1 MIKKFEDFLSNESVD
16 ESNEN
21 KVIVKY
27 RWLDYYN
34 DKWYVTECEVI
45 KRKKRTADIKL
56 LGWGPKGRKPG
67 DIMQVH
73 LKSLIGLENGLQKKK
88 GAPDLS
94 WRKATDPDTFK
105 SDDDEFDDI
114 NEGIKNS
121 VERDSEAKNLVGI
134 AKKYFADT
142 GPIQW
147 SELCENRTAYAVHWR
162 IRLTMPTFMRMSK
175 PSTPGR
181 SEPVMSIMPL
191 RESTRMTS
199 LSISSRWRMF
209 ISFFR

>member
-16 ESNEN
+16 ESNES

-27 RWLDYYN
+27 RWFDYYN

-88 GAPDLS
+88 GSPDLS

-105 SDDDEFDDI
+105 NDDDDFDDI

-134 AKKYFADT
+134 AKKCFADNDLENA
-142 GPIQW
+142 GKAW
-147 SELCENRTAYAVHWR
+147 CEIFDLYDDMYNENTHNEEERMKIFTDFQNVM
-162 IRLTMPTFMRMSK
+162 RLFTDDEVYGITNYLKKKEFN
-175 PSTPGR
+175 
-181 SEPVMSIMPL
+181 
-191 RESTRMTS
+191 
-199 LSISSRWRMF
+199 
-209 ISFFR
+209 